1 MNVINEIQYINES
14 LLLGIFIFSSENKV
28 LDEIDFTKLNI
39 SKEEYYS
46 KYKKLH
52 QYYKNIVDRAYPLK
66 EKYSHIKDLFLVE
79 KGKTSIFSTLI
90 YSKEKESIAA
100 YTFEEFRDMVRKNI
114 LENTENRLVESEK
127 ILSEI
132 DLIDKIDY
140 LDGSQKFALVKLFD
154 DDRKDMAYLYNLLG
168 DLENIIREEIQE
180 IIDLISKQLK
190 KIDMDF
196 LRKYKNFKSFEEGK
210 MFAEFETLNVFTLI
224 NNFHDIG
231 ISADLDDNGEYHA
244 YIILGFSWIILED
257 YKFGFEDK
265 FNDIQESLS
274 VIAEANRFKI
284 IHLLANKTMFGQ
296 EIADELNLSKGSV
309 SQHLGQ
315 LQEKNIVDFSIDGRK
330 IYYDLNKTTI
340 KEIVKYFNDLIGFK
354 DE

>member
-1 MNVINEIQYINES
+1 MNVIKQIQYINES
-14 LLLGIFIFSSENKV
+14 LLLAIFIFSLENKA

-46 KYKKLH
+46 KYNQLY
-52 QYYKNIVDRAYPLK
+52 QYYKNIMDRAYPLK
-66 EKYSHIKDLFLVE
+66 KKYRHIKDLFIVK

-90 YSKEKESIAA
+90 YSKKKESISE
-100 YTFEEFRDMVRKNI
+100 YKYEEFSKMIKKNI
-114 LENTENRLVESEK
+114 LENAENRLIDTEK
-127 ILSEI
+127 VLSEI

-154 DDRKDMAYLYNLLG
+154 GARTDMKDLYNLLG
-168 DLENIIREEIQE
+168 DLEVIIKEEIKK
-180 IIDLISKQLK
+180 IRDLINEQLE
-190 KIDMDF
+190 KINIDF
-196 LRKYKNFKSFEEGK
+196 LRKYKNFQTFEEGK
-210 MFAEFETLNVFTLI
+210 MFGKFDSLNVFSLI

-231 ISADLDDNGEYHA
+231 ISAELDDEDQFHA
-244 YIILGFSWIILED
+244 YIILGFSWIILQD
-257 YKFGFEDK
+257 YKYDFENK
-265 FNDIQESLS
+265 YNDMQESLS

-284 IHLLANKTMFGQ
+284 IHLLAKKTMFGQ

-309 SQHLGQ
+309 SQHLSQ

-330 IYYDLNKTTI
+330 IYYDLNKSSI
-340 KEIVKYFNDLIGFK
+340 NELIKYFNDLLGVK

>member
-1 MNVINEIQYINES
+1 MNVIKEIQYINES
-14 LLLGIFIFSSENKV
+14 LLLAIFIFSSESKV
-28 LDEIDFTKLNI
+28 LDDIDFDKLNI
-39 SKEEYYS
+39 TKKEYYS

-66 EKYSHIKDLFLVE
+66 EKYSHIKDLLKVRQ
-79 KGKTSIFSTLI
+79 GKTSIYSTLI
-90 YSKEKESIAA
+90 YSKRKESISD
-100 YTFEEFRDMVRKNI
+100 YTYEEFRDMVKKVI
-114 LENTENRLVESEK
+114 LENAESRLGETEK
-127 ILSEI
+127 DLSEI

-154 DDRKDMAYLYNLLG
+154 QTRPDMANLYNLLK

-180 IIDLISKQLK
+180 IISLINEQLG

-196 LRKYKNFKSFEEGK
+196 LRKYKSFQTFEQGK
-210 MFAEFETLNVFTLI
+210 MFDKFDTLNVFPLI

-231 ISADLDDNGEYHA
+231 ISAELDDAGQFHA
-244 YIILGFSWIILED
+244 YIILGFSWIILQD
-257 YKFGFEDK
+257 YKYDFENK
-265 FNDIQESLS
+265 YNEMQEILS

-284 IHLLANKTMFGQ
+284 IHLLAKKTMFGQ
-296 EIADELNLSKGSV
+296 EIADELKLSKGSV
-309 SQHLGQ
+309 SQHLSQ
-315 LQEKNIVDFSIDGRK
+315 LQEKNIVGFSIDGRK

-340 KEIVKYFNDLIGFK
+340 KEIVKYFNDLLGVK